1 MLPITLAEFSI
12 SPYVSWKQR
21 EGSTC
26 SFVPSSIMRLIC
38 MRSEMK
44 KEREEE
50 EEEEGGR
57 GEEKEKRKEK
67 WERKKETWQ
76 ENSF

>member
-12 SPYVSWKQR
+12 SPCVFVKTER
-21 EGSTC
+21 RNN

-50 EEEEGGR
+50 EEEERGR

-67 WERKKETWQ
+67 
-76 ENSF
+76 

>member
-12 SPYVSWKQR
+12 SPCVFGKQR
-21 EGSTC
+21 EGTTC

-38 MRSEMK
+38 MRFEMK

-50 EEEEGGR
+50 EEEEGGGR

-67 WERKKETWQ
+67 
-76 ENSF
+76 